1 MFGIPKNNSDVKQLS
16 PRKPVGIVLLVFAL
30 IVAGFSSYFTVD
42 QGERGIVLRF
52 GAFQRIAEPG
62 LNFKL
67 PFFESTHT
75 ISLQTQV
82 SHFQLPAYSRDQQP
96 ASLVVSVNWHA
107 QEPELEKIYSEFGS
121 LSALEARIIQPCLP
135 QAVKT
140 VFGSYVA
147 ASSIQNRAKLNADIF
162 DSVSKVLHGPIVI
175 ESVQLDNIDFSEAY
189 EQSVEQRMLAE
200 VEVAKLQQNALREK
214 VQAEIT
220 VTQAKAQAE
229 SVKAQA
235 AAEAEAT
242 RMKGEAEAAAIK
254 AKGDALR
261 QNPNLVELI
270 KAERWNGELPQTM
283 LPNSAVPFIDVKH
296 QSASE

>member
-1 MFGIPKNNSDVKQLS
+1 MISNLSNISTPSSPKKAVSV
-16 PRKPVGIVLLVFAL
+16 
-30 IVAGFSSYFTVD
+30 IVAILILFFIFMGSYFTVD

-67 PFFESTHT
+67 PFFESVHT

-82 SHFQLPAYSRDQQP
+82 SHFKLAAYSRDQQP
-96 ASLVVSVNWHA
+96 AELAVSVNWHA
-107 QEPELEKIYSEFGS
+107 QVPELEKIYAEFGG
-121 LSALEARIIQPCLP
+121 LTNLEARIIQPRLP

-140 VFGSYVA
+140 VFGSYA
-147 ASSIQNRAKLNADIF
+147 AQNSIQNRAKLNSDILNE
-162 DSVSKVLHGPIVI
+162 VSAALKGPIVI
-175 ESVQLDNIDFSEAY
+175 EGVQLENIDFSHAY

-220 VTQAKAQAE
+220 ITRAKAAAE

-235 AAEAEAT
+235 EAEAAAT
-242 RMKGEAEAAAIK
+242 RLKGEAEASAIR

-261 QNPNLVELI
+261 QNPSLVELI

-283 LPNSAVPFIDVKH
+283 LPNTTIPYLDVKTNK
-296 QSASE
+296 SAD

>member
-1 MFGIPKNNSDVKQLS
+1 MMNSISNLPTSQSPKKAVSVI
-16 PRKPVGIVLLVFAL
+16 IVLLILFF
-30 IVAGFSSYFTVD
+30 IGMGSYFTVD

-67 PFFESTHT
+67 PFIESVYS

-82 SHFQLPAYSRDQQP
+82 SHFKLPAYSRDQQP
-96 ASLVVSVNWHA
+96 ADLAVSVNWRA
-107 QEPELEKIYSEFGS
+107 QEPELGKIYSEFGG
-121 LSALEARIIQPCLP
+121 LPNLEARIIQTRLP

-140 VFGSYVA
+140 VFGSYA
-147 ASSIQNRAKLNADIF
+147 AQNSIQNRAKLNTDILNAVM
-162 DSVSKVLHGPIVI
+162 SALNGPIVI
-175 ESVQLDNIDFSEAY
+175 ESVQLENIDFSEAY

-200 VEVAKLQQNALREK
+200 VEVTKLQQNALREK

-220 VTQAKAQAE
+220 VTQAKAAAE

-235 AAEAEAT
+235 EAEAEAT
-242 RMKGEAEAAAIK
+242 RLKGEAEASAIK
-254 AKGDALR
+254 VKGDALR

-283 LPNSAVPFIDVKH
+283 LPNTTIPYLDVK
-296 QSASE
+296 ATKSE

>member
-1 MFGIPKNNSDVKQLS
+1 MMNNISNLSSSNSPKKAVS
-16 PRKPVGIVLLVFAL
+16 IIATVLILFVIFM
-30 IVAGFSSYFTVD
+30 GTYFTVD

-62 LNFKL
+62 LNFKM
-67 PFFESTHT
+67 PFFESVHT

-82 SHFQLPAYSRDQQP
+82 SHFKLAAYSRDQQP
-96 ASLVVSVNWHA
+96 ADLAVSVNWHA
-107 QEPELEKIYSEFGS
+107 QEPELEKIYAEFGG
-121 LSALEARIIQPCLP
+121 LPNLEARIIQPRLP

-140 VFGSYVA
+140 VFGSYA
-147 ASSIQNRAKLNADIF
+147 AQNSIQNRAKLNTDILNE
-162 DSVSKVLHGPIVI
+162 VAAALKGPIVI
-175 ESVQLDNIDFSEAY
+175 EGVQLENIDFSNAY

-220 VTQAKAQAE
+220 ITQAKAAAE

-235 AAEAEAT
+235 QAEAEAT
-242 RMKGEAEAAAIK
+242 RLKGEAEASAIR

-261 QNPNLVELI
+261 ENPNLVELI
-270 KAERWNGELPQTM
+270 KAERWDGKLPETM
-283 LPNSAVPFIDVKH
+283 LPNTTIPYLDVKTNK
-296 QSASE
+296 SVN